1 MQPAQTRTCA
11 RVKLLLQ
18 AQLCQLQRRRRL
30 LQARASIALQHH
42 AAAGA
47 WPAACLQQRVRGRA
61 SSRGQKGATR
71 CTCIPAGTATWHRAQ
86 LCTRQPGTAL
96 RAQYVAHNQARAQPH
111 NLNGHTAHAASKASR
126 SQAYTL
132 PLVAL
137 LSLLSASP
145 TSSTPSPQF
154 PSYWSASVKRAEL
167 STCSRSTDEHRQ
179 ADAQR
184 PRTRARSM
192 GNQPGGRQ
200 LAYNRRTGASRPG
213 SHDGR
218 CITKV
223 RGLDSWGH
231 RGGHTQTRH
240 TAQLAP

>member
-30 LQARASIALQHH
+30 LQARASIVLQHH

-47 WPAACLQQRVRGRA
+47 WPAACLQQQVRGRA

-71 CTCIPAGTATWHRAQ
+71 CTCIPAGTATWHSSAQANLCLAQ
-86 LCTRQPGTAL
+86 LYELSMAL
-96 RAQYVAHNQARAQPH
+96 TIKRTHTH

-137 LSLLSASP
+137 LALLSASP
-145 TSSTPSPQF
+145 TSGIPSPQF

-200 LAYNRRTGASRPG
+200 LACNRRTGASRPG

-223 RGLDSWGH
+223 RGLDSLGH

-240 TAQLAP
+240 RAQLSP

>member
-1 MQPAQTRTCA
+1 MALTIKRT
-11 RVKLLLQ
+11 
-18 AQLCQLQRRRRL
+18 
-30 LQARASIALQHH
+30 H
-42 AAAGA
+42 
-47 WPAACLQQRVRGRA
+47 
-61 SSRGQKGATR
+61 T
-71 CTCIPAGTATWHRAQ
+71 
-86 LCTRQPGTAL
+86 
-96 RAQYVAHNQARAQPH
+96 H

-213 SHDGR
+213 SHGMQSRTSSAWDPA
-218 CITKV
+218 ITDESAALGFFLETCDVARPTPRILRSSIFLHLLENVLHECVCEKKT
-223 RGLDSWGH
+223 SP
-231 RGGHTQTRH
+231 TRMRLH
-240 TAQLAP
+240 QI

>member
-30 LQARASIALQHH
+30 LQARASIVLQHH

-71 CTCIPAGTATWHRAQ
+71 CTCIPAGTATWHSPQPCTGHKQPTWVTGNLAQ
-86 LCTRQPGTAL
+86 PYEGV
-96 RAQYVAHNQARAQPH
+96 QYGAHNQARAQPH
-111 NLNGHTAHAASKASR
+111 NLNGHTAHAAPKASR

-145 TSSTPSPQF
+145 TSGTLGPQF
-154 PSYWSASVKRAEL
+154 PPRGTRYRYVYFFGSLRHLAASLGCALACRRRV
-167 STCSRSTDEHRQ
+167 SS
-179 ADAQR
+179 QR
-184 PRTRARSM
+184 R
-192 GNQPGGRQ
+192 
-200 LAYNRRTGASRPG
+200 L
-213 SHDGR
+213 
-218 CITKV
+218 
-223 RGLDSWGH
+223 
-231 RGGHTQTRH
+231 
-240 TAQLAP
+240 

>member
-47 WPAACLQQRVRGRA
+47 LPAACLQQRVRGRA

-71 CTCIPAGTATWHRAQ
+71 CTCIPAGTATWHSSA
-86 LCTRQPGTAL
+86 CTRQPGTAL
-96 RAQYVAHNQARAQPH
+96 RVQYGAHNQARAQPH
-111 NLNGHTAHAASKASR
+111 NLNGHTAHAAPKASR

-137 LSLLSASP
+137 LALLSASP
-145 TSSTPSPQF
+145 TSGIPSPQF
-154 PSYWSASVKRAEL
+154 PTYWSASVKRAEL
-167 STCSRSTDEHRQ
+167 STCALRHGFCDGSSRL
-179 ADAQR
+179 
-184 PRTRARSM
+184 RSWRLE
-192 GNQPGGRQ
+192 GRVA
-200 LAYNRRTGASRPG
+200 L
-213 SHDGR
+213 
-218 CITKV
+218 C
-223 RGLDSWGH
+223 
-231 RGGHTQTRH
+231 
-240 TAQLAP
+240 